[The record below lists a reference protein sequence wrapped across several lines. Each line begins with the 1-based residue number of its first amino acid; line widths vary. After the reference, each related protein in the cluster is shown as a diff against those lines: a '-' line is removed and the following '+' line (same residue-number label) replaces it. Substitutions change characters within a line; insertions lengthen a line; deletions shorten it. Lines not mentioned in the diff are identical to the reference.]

1 MAPNNDQE
9 RIEEIVKA
17 FGEIIKEKIKVRHLY
32 LYGSYAQGTYSLE
45 SDIDVA
51 VVADNFSGDPIED
64 TLLLMKL
71 RRKIDYRIE
80 PRPFK
85 TEDFN
90 LSNPLAKK
98 LNKSSTI
105 FYFSSFCFT
114 SCLSSVYACVC
125 FF

>member
-1 MAPNNDQE
+1 MAPNNDRE

-32 LYGSYAQGTYSLE
+32 LYGSYAQGTYSPE

-90 LSNPLAKK
+90 LSNPLAKEIINSGK
-98 LNKSSTI
+98 EIK
-105 FYFSSFCFT
+105 
-114 SCLSSVYACVC
+114 
-125 FF
+125 